1 MYICNV
7 IINPIIKMRTLNQEK
22 FENFNDFLLSDE
34 EMLLVRGG
42 DGEKQMTVPPITEPE
57 I

>member
-1 MYICNV
+1 MKI
-7 IINPIIKMRTLNQEK
+7 LNQETK
-22 FENFNDFLLSDE
+22 FENFNNFLLSDD

-42 DGEKQMTVPPITEPE
+42 DGEDDGKGTTIPPVTDPE